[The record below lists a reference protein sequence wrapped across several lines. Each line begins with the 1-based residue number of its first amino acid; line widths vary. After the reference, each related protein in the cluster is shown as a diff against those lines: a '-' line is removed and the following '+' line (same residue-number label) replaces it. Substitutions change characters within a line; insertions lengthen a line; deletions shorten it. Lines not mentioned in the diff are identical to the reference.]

1 MDAAPAASPSHTSRA
16 DLALIAI
23 VAVLSG
29 VYGWA
34 VFALSFHHDGLIG
47 LRYNAPGTDY
57 MVYYTAIRSYFEGTI
72 PSILDPAAFTA
83 RLNHDF
89 AGWLS
94 FDLQTRPWVYPP
106 IFLVFLLP
114 FGLPGFAES
123 YALFMGATFA
133 VAAVAMCFYGRTR
146 RQLWFLTLSL
156 ALSPAASS
164 NVAMGQNGF
173 LTAAIIL
180 GGFGLI
186 GRRDIAAG
194 AILGLMSYK
203 PQFALMIPVA
213 LIAARNW
220 RVLGAAAASATMLA
234 LASAWIFGAEIW
246 REWINWSFNGG
257 ATFQEWLEQG
267 RLWGWSVYACAALL
281 GVPPR
286 WASAIQ
292 AAAAVFAAFCIF
304 RVFSRPVEKDL
315 KITALLAATLLAA
328 PHMSHYDTILLAAAG
343 ALLFCR
349 TIDGAALACSPAIPL
364 MFWLVAFLGP
374 PRVAPIG
381 LALPLLLAG
390 GAGWIAVRPS
400 PQEQP
405 AARLA

>member
-1 MDAAPAASPSHTSRA
+1 MDAALAASRSRTRRA
-16 DLALIAI
+16 DLVLIAI
-23 VAVLSG
+23 IAVLSG

-47 LRYNAPGTDY
+47 FRYNAPGTDY
-57 MVYYTAIRSYFEGTI
+57 MVYYTAIRTYFEGTI
-72 PSILDPAAFTA
+72 PATLEPAAFTA

-89 AGWLS
+89 AAWLS
-94 FDLQTRPWVYPP
+94 FELQTRPWVYPP

-114 FGLPGFAES
+114 FGLPEFAAS
-123 YALFMGATFA
+123 YALFMGGTF
-133 VAAVAMCFYGRTR
+133 AAVAMAMWSYGRTK
-146 RQLWFLTLSL
+146 RQRWFLALSL
-156 ALSPAASS
+156 ALAPAASV
-164 NVAMGQNGF
+164 NVLMGQNAF
-173 LTAAIIL
+173 LTTAIL
-180 GGFGLI
+180 LAGFRLI
-186 GRRDIAAG
+186 GRSDIAAG

-213 LIAARNW
+213 LVAARNW

-257 ATFQEWLEQG
+257 ATFQDWLEQG

-304 RVFSRPVEKDL
+304 RVFSRPIEKDL

-349 TIDGAALACSPAIPL
+349 TVDGAALACSPAIL
-364 MFWLVAFLGP
+364 FMFWLAAFVGP

-390 GAGWIAVRPS
+390 VAGWIAVRPA